1 MRIRAGTSGFSFAE
15 WKGSFYP
22 ADLPAKDMLS
32 FFGTRLSTV
41 EINNTFYRLPKR
53 DVLEGWASQVPAGFR
68 FAIKA
73 SRRITHFTRLKEESY
88 SPLEYLLGNLEA
100 LGERLGTVLFQLP
113 PNLKKDL
120 PRLAAF
126 LQRLP
131 PGRRFAFEFR
141 HESWLGDDV
150 YDLLRA
156 RDAAL
161 CCADVAE
168 EGAPLVPTASWGY
181 LRLRRVAYED
191 DSLREW
197 VDRIAAQPWTE
208 ADIYFKHEDEATG
221 PRLAARFL
229 ELVGQSGARSG

>member
-1 MRIRAGTSGFSFAE
+1 MRIRAGTSGFSFPE

-22 ADLPAKDMLS
+22 EDLSSKDMLA
-32 FFGTRLSTV
+32 FYGTKLSTV
-41 EINNTFYRLPKR
+41 EINNTFYQLPKR
-53 DVLEGWASQVPAGFR
+53 DVLEGWASRVPDGFR

-88 SPLEYLLGNLEA
+88 SPLAYLLENLEV

-120 PRLAAF
+120 PRLVAF
-126 LQRLP
+126 LERLP
-131 PGRRFAFEFR
+131 AGKRFAFEFR
-141 HESWLGDDV
+141 HESWLEDDV
-150 YDLLRA
+150 YDALRA

-161 CCADVAE
+161 CCADVAD

-181 LRLRRVAYED
+181 LRLRQVAYD
-191 DSLREW
+191 DAALGAW
-197 VDRIAAQPWTE
+197 VDKIAAQPWTE

-221 PRLAARFL
+221 PKLAARFL
-229 ELVGQSGARSG
+229 SLLGS

>member
-1 MRIRAGTSGFSFAE
+1 MRIRAGTSGFSFPE

-22 ADLPAKDMLS
+22 ADLGAKDMLA
-32 FFGTRLSTV
+32 FYGTRLSTV

-53 DVLEGWASQVPAGFR
+53 DVLEGWASQVPADFR

-73 SRRITHFTRLKEESY
+73 SRRITHFTRLKPESY
-88 SPLEYLLGNLEA
+88 EPLGYLLTNLEV
-100 LGERLGTVLFQLP
+100 LGDRLGTVLFQLP

-120 PRLAAF
+120 PRLEAF
-126 LQRLP
+126 LGQLP
-131 PGRRFAFEFR
+131 AGKRFTFEFR
-141 HESWLGDDV
+141 HESWLADDV
-150 YDLLRA
+150 YDVLRS

-181 LRLRRVAYED
+181 LRLRRVAYD
-191 DSLREW
+191 DASLDEW
-197 VDRIAAQPWTE
+197 VDKIRAQPWTE

-221 PRLAARFL
+221 PKLAARFL
-229 ELVGQSGARSG
+229 ERLAR

>member
-1 MRIRAGTSGFSFAE
+1 
-15 WKGSFYP
+15 
-22 ADLPAKDMLS
+22 
-32 FFGTRLSTV
+32 
-41 EINNTFYRLPKR
+41 
-53 DVLEGWASQVPAGFR
+53 VPEGFR
-68 FAIKA
+68 FAVKA

-88 SPLEYLLGNLEA
+88 DPLAYLLKNLEV
-100 LGERLGTVLFQLP
+100 LGARLGTVLFQLP
-113 PNLKKDL
+113 PNLKKDV

-126 LQRLP
+126 LQQLP
-131 PGRRFAFEFR
+131 AGRFAFEFR

-150 YDLLRA
+150 YDVLRG

-191 DSLREW
+191 AALHEW
-197 VDRIAAQPWTE
+197 ADKIRAQPWSD

-221 PRLAARFL
+221 PKLAARFL
-229 ELVGQSGARSG
+229 QVLDS